1 MIPDPLHPAVVHFP
15 IVLAIL
21 APLFAAGALWMI
33 RRGAQPRRAWGL
45 TTVIL
50 GALVTS
56 AWVATETGEQ
66 QEDRV
71 ERVVGERPLHTH
83 EEAAELFLYTA
94 AGVLVIAGAGLL
106 RGRVGRVAR
115 VAGTIGSV
123 ALVGVGWNVGHTGG
137 ALVYRYG
144 AARAYTDSPDRAPVR
159 GHDEAAAAPRRSGP
173 AMLGGSGIAPSPT
186 ATLVVARQS
195 PNLEALMQ
203 ITRIEIP
210 ESMRAEHEKIHAEL
224 VRATKEPG
232 RIGEAARELATVL
245 HPHFVREEQI
255 ALPPLGLLAPLS
267 RGELGPEMR
276 DVLPMTDSLRAE
288 LPRMLEEHQAIRAAT
303 LRLGKIARAEGDTR
317 VARLAEDLALHAR
330 SEEELFY
337 PAALLVGDV
346 VRAKTESASAR

>member
-21 APLFAAGALWMI
+21 APLFAVGALWMI
-33 RRGAQPRRAWGL
+33 RRGARPTRAWGL
-45 TTVIL
+45 TTAVL
-50 GALVTS
+50 AALVAS

-71 ERVVGERPLHTH
+71 ERVVGERPIHTH

-106 RGRVGRVAR
+106 RGRAGRVAR
-115 VAGTIGSV
+115 VAGTIGTI

-144 AARAYTDSPDRAPVR
+144 AASAYTGAPGGAPGR
-159 GHDEAAAAPRRSGP
+159 EHDEANAAPRRSETAALGATSTAP
-173 AMLGGSGIAPSPT
+173 AP
-186 ATLVVARQS
+186 VARLVLARRS
-195 PNLEALMQ
+195 SHLEAPMPTTQ
-203 ITRIEIP
+203 IEIP

-224 VRATKEPG
+224 VRATKMTG
-232 RIGEAARELATVL
+232 RVGEAARELATLL

-267 RGELGPEMR
+267 RGEIEPEMR
-276 DVLPMTDSLRAE
+276 EVLPMTDALRAE
-288 LPRMLEEHQAIRAAT
+288 LPRMLREHEAIRAAT
-303 LRLGKIARAEGDTR
+303 LRLGEVARAEGDAR
-317 VARLAEDLALHAR
+317 VARLAEELALHAR

-337 PAALLVGDV
+337 PAAILVGDV
-346 VRAKTESASAR
+346 VRARTDSTGTP